1 MFLLPGRI
9 PHSPQREAATV
20 GLVVERE
27 RTQGET
33 DGLRSHTLVNINI
46 ILVNI
51 NLMVTPRYFVE
62 GTTEVLFERW
72 FHCED
77 LGSQLKPIIDEFFA
91 RSENR

>member
-20 GLVVERE
+20 GLVVERD
-27 RTQGET
+27 RMQGET
-33 DGLRSHTLVNINI
+33 DGLRCHILANNI
-46 ILVNI
+46 ILVNLI
-51 NLMVTPRYFVE
+51 LMGTPRYFVE

-72 FHCED
+72 FHCDD

-91 RSENR
+91 RSEIR